1 MLKANSNDSIEDLV
15 SVFSNESRLLILF
28 KLNEKKEKISKL
40 SKSLDLN
47 IQDTHRNVNKM
58 INAVVIHKDS
68 EGFLELTPIGKIAVL
83 LFPSMNF
90 IFKNKIYFKTH
101 FFDGLPKKY
110 AERIGVMN
118 SCELVSG
125 VAKVFE
131 KWVEMIDDADE
142 YHKVIAAQAP
152 LEPVEK
158 ALIKASKGLKLRI
171 LLGKNTVFPEKYPI
185 LLKKYNA
192 SKLELNGFFDTK
204 MIDKVDYCLVMSEK
218 EASISFTNKNG
229 VIDIDQTFFGKNPEF
244 LEWCNDLFEETWKNE
259 HAIEAFMSKR
269 FEK

>member
-28 KLNEKKEKISKL
+28 KLNEKKEKISNL
-40 SKSLDLN
+40 SKILDLN
-47 IQDTHRNVNKM
+47 VQDTHRNVNKM
-58 INAVVIHKDS
+58 INAEVIHKDS
-68 EGFLELTPIGKIAVL
+68 EGFLKLTPIGKIAVL

-110 AERIGVMN
+110 AERIGVME

-131 KWVEMIDDADE
+131 KWVEMID
-142 YHKVIAAQAP
+142 
-152 LEPVEK
+152 
-158 ALIKASKGLKLRI
+158 R
-171 LLGKNTVFPEKYPI
+171 
-185 LLKKYNA
+185 
-192 SKLELNGFFDTK
+192 
-204 MIDKVDYCLVMSEK
+204 VDYCLVMSEK